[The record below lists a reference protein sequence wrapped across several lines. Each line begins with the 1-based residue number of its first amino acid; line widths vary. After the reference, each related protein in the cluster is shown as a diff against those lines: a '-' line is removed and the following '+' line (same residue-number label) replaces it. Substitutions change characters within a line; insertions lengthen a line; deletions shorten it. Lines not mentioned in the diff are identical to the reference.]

1 MRCSWIIFPHGLV
14 VMLEPPGAGHG
25 PIDNHTGGAC
35 VPGAGPSYTL
45 ADLCSCFSCGTL
57 IPFLVLTF
65 VRIKKDQFLHFWME
79 KVHWKMIF
87 SFFLLLSLSCFLP
100 SQEIHAPFEYVDKSI
115 AVLCH
120 KMLFSIGGRLQLDAC
135 QDIPPLHYSWLASIS
150 LKWSKY
156 IFRKSQEV
164 SVFNF
169 DPKRAYV
176 GFSERG
182 YITYFIDQP
191 PKIHFMQ
198 DIKNRKYETPSFL
211 INTLYTVH
219 FYRFVMVVLLG
230 V

>member
-1 MRCSWIIFPHGLV
+1 MFFLWNS
-14 VMLEPPGAGHG
+14 
-25 PIDNHTGGAC
+25 N
-35 VPGAGPSYTL
+35 S
-45 ADLCSCFSCGTL
+45 FSS
-57 IPFLVLTF
+57 LTF
-65 VRIKKDQFLHFWME
+65 VRIKKTHFLHFWME

-164 SVFNF
+164 SARTLDHKGVYNEIF
-169 DPKRAYV
+169 
-176 GFSERG
+176 
-182 YITYFIDQP
+182 
-191 PKIHFMQ
+191 
-198 DIKNRKYETPSFL
+198 RKGGQICPRY
-211 INTLYTVH
+211 
-219 FYRFVMVVLLG
+219 
-230 V
+230 